1 LREGSCALN
10 PIEKAPRNP
19 LQCHSSEWR
28 SAFPPQVKKQS
39 TITGSYAECNDL
51 IEQFKQNKL
60 PLTSGCDMEGSLE
73 AQVTGVLNNIRETAS
88 KVPPCLHRQ
97 KLQPK
102 DSEFRGLLP
111 HQVPMLLTLPREA
124 LFVTSYLCS

>member
-1 LREGSCALN
+1 
-10 PIEKAPRNP
+10 
-19 LQCHSSEWR
+19 
-28 SAFPPQVKKQS
+28 VKKQS

-88 KVPPCLHRQ
+88 KVPSRTHNPIASIECTHR
-97 KLQPK
+97 K
-102 DSEFRGLLP
+102 F
-111 HQVPMLLTLPREA
+111 V
-124 LFVTSYLCS
+124 LFIT